1 MYAIKHID
9 HSANPHD
16 RSHCLFIPTVLFSE
30 CVVMY
35 TFLYLLLKFLRKNHV
50 LINPD
55 DGSSKDIKISRSN
68 VLRRDEKIEGTFSL
82 YIRKFWM
89 DRMHADKI
97 PGTNILLYIHIWSSP
112 CISIRKN
119 NFRVIFI
126 TKVQTVGKNRLFKT
140 NIQRNEIARPQSQ
153 FLHSCFCE
161 RLIYAHDQSAYSA
174 AGK

>member
-1 MYAIKHID
+1 MDGYCLINLVAITGITLPVLPL
-9 HSANPHD
+9 SW
-16 RSHCLFIPTVLFSE
+16 SFISDIHFWA
-30 CVVMY
+30 
-35 TFLYLLLKFLRKNHV
+35 FLEVFLVNHV

-55 DGSSKDIKISRSN
+55 DEREKKLKISRSN

-89 DRMHADKI
+89 DRLHADKYPLI
-97 PGTNILLYIHIWSSP
+97 YSYVEFPLNKYT
-112 CISIRKN
+112 KK
-119 NFRVIFI
+119 NFRVIFV

-140 NIQRNEIARPQSQ
+140 NIQRNEIARPQTQ

-161 RLIYAHDQSAYSA
+161 RLIYAHDRSAYSA